1 MSFNSKEVFRHI
13 IHTIKVMK
21 MNSQIT
27 FKFQF
32 VAFMVLALSLTS
44 VQNLKA
50 QEKRESTP
58 AATQV
63 IDQEKD
69 RRVDIPSEN
78 LPETIS
84 EDLLD
89 NYKDAQIIKSWKWVN
104 DEGEIVKYEVQLDK
118 QGQDL
123 RLKYDTEGKPMTL
136 RKEKK

>member
-1 MSFNSKEVFRHI
+1 
-13 IHTIKVMK
+13 

-50 QEKRESTP
+50 QEKKESTP

-104 DEGEIVKYEVQLDK
+104 DEGKIVKYEVQLDK

>member
-1 MSFNSKEVFRHI
+1 MRTLASKPDLKSKPLRACLSCLPVQNRLLR
-13 IHTIKVMK
+13 TC
-21 MNSQIT
+21 
-27 FKFQF
+27 
-32 VAFMVLALSLTS
+32 LPDALSLTS